1 MTDRLD
7 EYLSLLLKWNRAAG
21 LTAFEDRE
29 EALAKGVLPSLA
41 AESRLREGWRV
52 IDAGSGGGFPAIP
65 LALKRPDLRW
75 TLVEPSAAK
84 AAFLREAARH
94 LALEAEVIEA
104 TLEALLDERGRQWDA
119 ATIRGLRLRKGPLR
133 RLVRALAP
141 GGRILV
147 WSAGERAREYR
158 RWLEEIGLAVTPVPT
173 GQHGL
178 VLLSGDVPRG
188 TLEAPPMP

>member
-7 EYLSLLLKWNRAAG
+7 EYLNLLLKWNRPAG
-21 LTAFEDRE
+21 LTAFEGRE

-41 AESRLREGWRV
+41 AEPWLRAGWRV

-75 TLVEPSAAK
+75 TLVEPNVAK
-84 AAFLREAARH
+84 AAFLREAARQ
-94 LALEAEVIEA
+94 LALEAEVVEA
-104 TLEALLDERGRQWDA
+104 TLEALLAGEQRQWDA

-133 RLVRALAP
+133 RLVRALSP

-147 WSAGERAREYR
+147 WSAGERATGYR
-158 RWLEEIGLAVTPVPT
+158 LWLEEIGLAVRPVPT

-188 TLEAPPMP
+188 TPEATPMR